1 MSVLN
6 EAGPLA
12 GIKVVDWT
20 HVLAG
25 PFCGYQL
32 ALLGADVIRIERPDG
47 DDMIR
52 VSAAD
57 PELGALG
64 LGETF
69 ITQGGGK
76 RSLAIDARDERAK
89 QILARLVAQADVLV
103 ENFRPGKLAALGFD
117 PAQLIVKQPNLVV
130 CSITGFGAQSKRRA
144 YDHVVQAA
152 SGLMM
157 ANANAAGVPQRV
169 GFPLVDYAVGQQAAM
184 AIITALY
191 RRESQRNAGRV
202 RTEGEWLNVTMAG
215 AALTLMA
222 PAYAEALVSGRERPK
237 SSSTAF
243 SGSPLS
249 GTFQVADGFIAL
261 VCNAKDQTTALAA
274 MLADAGADEQLLHRL
289 DAAVAVQDVAQAQ
302 DILASIF
309 RLRTADDWDQ
319 RFASWG
325 VPGTP
330 VRKPVQAA
338 MEAAASWPSVRLPG
352 ASAGEERIV
361 PVPGVGF
368 TSTQALT
375 PAQLRSPARRGQDTA
390 AILRELGISAQE
402 AEELLKQQ
410 VIFAP

>member
-47 DDMIR
+47 DDLIR

-57 PELGALG
+57 PALGALG

-89 QILARLVAQADVLV
+89 QILARLIARADVLV

-191 RRESQRNAGRV
+191 RRESQRHAGRI

-261 VCNAKDQTTALAA
+261 VCNAKNQTTALAA

-289 DAAVAVQDVAQAQ
+289 DAAVAVHDVAQAQ

-338 MEAAASWPSVRLPG
+338 MEAAASWPTVRLPV
-352 ASAGEERIV
+352 SSDGEERIV

-375 PAQLRSPARRGQDTA
+375 PSLLRSPARRGQDTA
-390 AILRELGISAQE
+390 AILRELGTTAQE
-402 AEELLKQQ
+402 TEELLTQK